1 MISNLKKVTIALEGV
16 ANATASSMPAENGN
30 GDDEEYEGTS
40 FELVFIGYQLPGFTS
55 SEVRPVHIN

>member
-40 FELVFIGYQLPGFTS
+40 LTCLHWMSAARLLVKRGKTS
-55 SEVRPVHIN
+55 AY